1 MRKLLDT
8 NAILRYL
15 LNDIP
20 EQASRTEQI
29 IQSGAFTLPEIIAE
43 TVYVLLKVY
52 NVPRNEIEEIVVPVF
67 EEIDISNKEV
77 ILEALHIY
85 SNTTFDFVDCILIS
99 RKHILGDEIFTFDK
113 KLNNYM
119 DSHLGGNKK

>member
-85 SNTTFDFVDCILIS
+85 SNTAFDFVDCILIS

>member
-1 MRKLLDT
+1 MKKLLDT

-20 EQASRTEQI
+20 EQASQSEFI

-43 TVYVLLKVY
+43 VVYVLLKVY
-52 NVPRNEIEEIVVPVF
+52 RVPRDKIEEIVVPLF
-67 EEIDISNKEV
+67 EEIDIENKEV
-77 ILEALHIY
+77 ILEAINIY
-85 SNTTFDFVDCILIS
+85 SDTAFDFVDCILIA

-113 KLNNYM
+113 KLNNYI
-119 DSHLGGNKK
+119 KKL